1 MKFEGEGVD
10 DYGGPYRELFQL
22 VCDELQMLDSSTVI
36 QNAVELGGP
45 LEERGRGRK
54 RDRVRRRESY
64 SRKASRCFLSFLL
77 PTPNFSSTDE
87 CAERYRYMF
96 NPSPLSGLHTELYT
110 FLGQL
115 VGMAVRSKITLDL
128 ALPSYIWKCIAREPL
143 TEKDIASFDAP
154 SARFVHRLGSLYS
167 RVKTQERIRASLP
180 TGSCKSSELAKSAS
194 FIDKA
199 VSISLPRLES
209 MGRKGSEEPIIPT
222 SLSFP
227 ASTSVTVPVPS
238 SPSVAVA
245 RTPRDHLRFK
255 NRPAGI
261 ESWNSEGGDK
271 TAVQTCVSAEPS
283 METETDAACG
293 DTPAML
299 LLAAEMQEALQDLD
313 WTYVRSDG
321 WTVEL
326 IPGGS
331 NKPVTAGD
339 VGQYLQLYVEAR
351 LLEGDAA
358 IQAFRSGLNSIIPE
372 SAFYL
377 TSWEDVERIVCGS
390 RNIDIAR
397 LQENTDY
404 DDDVTADDPHVKHF
418 WETLTEFSED
428 EKILF
433 LKFVWARPTLPP
445 KGMEFQQR
453 MKIQSAM
460 GDDAAEK
467 PDLYLPKAHTCFF
480 SINLPRYST
489 KKVHNTVSFPLLRT
503 DTIVH

>member
-1 MKFEGEGVD
+1 V
-10 DYGGPYRELFQL
+10 
-22 VCDELQMLDSSTVI
+22 
-36 QNAVELGGP
+36 
-45 LEERGRGRK
+45 GR
-54 RDRVRRRESY
+54 V
-64 SRKASRCFLSFLL
+64 
-77 PTPNFSSTDE
+77 T
-87 CAERYRYMF
+87 
-96 NPSPLSGLHTELYT
+96 
-110 FLGQL
+110 
-115 VGMAVRSKITLDL
+115 
-128 ALPSYIWKCIAREPL
+128 
-143 TEKDIASFDAP
+143 
-154 SARFVHRLGSLYS
+154 
-167 RVKTQERIRASLP
+167 
-180 TGSCKSSELAKSAS
+180 
-194 FIDKA
+194 
-199 VSISLPRLES
+199 
-209 MGRKGSEEPIIPT
+209 
-222 SLSFP
+222 
-227 ASTSVTVPVPS
+227 STSPGCKKIQT
-238 SPSVAVA
+238 VA
-245 RTPRDHLRFK
+245 RTARDSLRLK
-255 NRPAGI
+255 NRSAGI
-261 ESWNSEGGDK
+261 ESFSSDGGEK
-271 TAVQTCVSAEPS
+271 NAIQTCSSAETS
-283 METETDAACG
+283 LETETDTACG

-321 WTVEL
+321 RTVEL
-326 IPGGS
+326 IPGGL

-339 VGQYLQLYVEAR
+339 VKEYLQLYVQAR

-404 DDDVTADDPHVKHF
+404 DDDVTAEDPHIKHF

-489 KKVHNTVSFPLLRT
+489 KKVRNSISLPLLPTDYFPLTSPLILLSKAL
-503 DTIVH
+503 DLHFLLYLL

>member
-1 MKFEGEGVD
+1 M
-10 DYGGPYRELFQL
+10 
-22 VCDELQMLDSSTVI
+22 CDELQMLDSSTVN

-54 RDRVRRRESY
+54 RERDRERRGESY
-64 SRKASRCFLSFLL
+64 NRKASRCFLPFLL

-96 NPSPLSGLHTELYT
+96 NPSPLSGLHAELYT

-143 TEKDIASFDAP
+143 TEKDIASFDTP
-154 SARFVHRLGSLYS
+154 SARFIHRLGSLYS
-167 RVKTQERIRASLP
+167 RVKTQDRIRASWP
-180 TGSCKSSELAKSAS
+180 TGSSKSSEIAKSTS
-194 FIDKA
+194 LTDKA
-199 VSISLPRLES
+199 VSISLPRLGS
-209 MGRKGSEEPIIPT
+209 MGRKGSEEPIIPA
-222 SLSFP
+222 SLS
-227 ASTSVTVPVPS
+227 SSVPLTVPVPAS
-238 SPSVAVA
+238 ASVTVA
-245 RTPRDHLRFK
+245 RTARDSLRLK
-255 NRPAGI
+255 NRSAGI
-261 ESWNSEGGDK
+261 ESFSSDGGEK
-271 TAVQTCVSAEPS
+271 NAIQTCSSAETS
-283 METETDAACG
+283 LETETDTACG

-321 WTVEL
+321 RTVEL
-326 IPGGS
+326 IPGGL

-339 VGQYLQLYVEAR
+339 VKEYLQLYVQAR

-404 DDDVTADDPHVKHF
+404 DDDVTAEDPHIKHF

-489 KKVHNTVSFPLLRT
+489 KKVRNSISLPLLPTDYFPLTSPLILLSKAL
-503 DTIVH
+503 DLHFLLYLL

>member
-1 MKFEGEGVD
+1 
-10 DYGGPYRELFQL
+10 

-54 RDRVRRRESY
+54 RERERERRGEPW
-64 SRKASRCFLSFLL
+64 SRKASRCFLPFLL

-87 CAERYRYMF
+87 CSERYRYMF
-96 NPSPLSGLHTELYT
+96 NPSPLSGLHVELYT

-154 SARFVHRLGSLYS
+154 SARFIHRLGSLYS
-167 RVKTQERIRASLP
+167 RVKTQEKIRASWP
-180 TGSCKSSELAKSAS
+180 TGLCKSSELAKSS
-194 FIDKA
+194 SVIDKS
-199 VSISLPRLES
+199 VSISLPRLGS
-209 MGRKGSEEPIIPT
+209 MGRKGSEEPALPA
-222 SLSFP
+222 SLSSP
-227 ASTSVTVPVPS
+227 PPLSVTVPAPAGA
-238 SPSVAVA
+238 SVTAT
-245 RTPRDHLRFK
+245 RTPRDPVRFK
-255 NRPAGI
+255 NRPAGV
-261 ESWNSEGGDK
+261 ESCGSETGEK
-271 TAVQTCVSAEPS
+271 TVIQASVSTEAS
-283 METETDAACG
+283 METDTDTSCG

-321 WTVEL
+321 RTVEL
-326 IPGGS
+326 IQGGL
-331 NKPVTAGD
+331 NKPVTVGD
-339 VGQYLQLYVEAR
+339 VGQYLQLYIEAR
-351 LLEGDAA
+351 LLEGDVA

-404 DDDVTADDPHVKHF
+404 DDDVTAEDPHIKHF

-453 MKIQSAM
+453 MKIQSAV

-489 KKVHNTVSFPLLRT
+489 KKVHNSVLFPLLRT
-503 DTIVH
+503 GYYLLTSPFILMPNF

>member
-1 MKFEGEGVD
+1 
-10 DYGGPYRELFQL
+10 
-22 VCDELQMLDSSTVI
+22 
-36 QNAVELGGP
+36 
-45 LEERGRGRK
+45 
-54 RDRVRRRESY
+54 
-64 SRKASRCFLSFLL
+64 
-77 PTPNFSSTDE
+77 
-87 CAERYRYMF
+87 
-96 NPSPLSGLHTELYT
+96 
-110 FLGQL
+110 
-115 VGMAVRSKITLDL
+115 
-128 ALPSYIWKCIAREPL
+128 
-143 TEKDIASFDAP
+143 
-154 SARFVHRLGSLYS
+154 
-167 RVKTQERIRASLP
+167 
-180 TGSCKSSELAKSAS
+180 
-194 FIDKA
+194 
-199 VSISLPRLES
+199 
-209 MGRKGSEEPIIPT
+209 
-222 SLSFP
+222 
-227 ASTSVTVPVPS
+227 
-238 SPSVAVA
+238 
-245 RTPRDHLRFK
+245 
-255 NRPAGI
+255 
-261 ESWNSEGGDK
+261 
-271 TAVQTCVSAEPS
+271 
-283 METETDAACG
+283 
-293 DTPAML
+293 
-299 LLAAEMQEALQDLD
+299 LAAEMQEALQDLD

-321 WTVEL
+321 RTVEL
-326 IPGGS
+326 IPGGL

-339 VGQYLQLYVEAR
+339 VKEYLQLYVQAR

-404 DDDVTADDPHVKHF
+404 DDDVTAEDPHIKHF

-489 KKVHNTVSFPLLRT
+489 KKVRNSISLPLLPTDYFPLTSPLILLSKAL
-503 DTIVH
+503 DLHFLLYLL